1 MFCKNLLFPA
11 DPASGTTMDYA
22 YGQAGIKYTYTPEL
36 RGPDEQENI
45 EPAWRELWAGVKALM
60 AEIEAIENLP

>member
-1 MFCKNLLFPA
+1 
-11 DPASGTTMDYA
+11 MDYA

-36 RGPDEQENI
+36 RGPDDQENI
-45 EPAWRELWAGVKALM
+45 EPVWRELWAGVKALM